1 MARAIWTGSISFG
14 LVSVPVKAY
23 AAVRD
28 HNVHFNQLE
37 KGTGARIRYQKVSDK
52 TGKEVSGDDIESG
65 YEVSS
70 GKYVVVDTE
79 EIQDLRPRT
88 TKTIDVA
95 DFVDLAEIDP
105 IYYERTYWLA
115 PTGEAAERPYRL
127 LLAAMEAEGKAG
139 IGSVVMRTKQY
150 LAAIRPLDGA
160 LAMSTMRFA
169 DEVVPQS
176 DIDALPRKGPK
187 PDAKQL
193 KLASSD
199 HRVAHH
205 RLGPQALPRH
215 LHRGAEGPHLGQ
227 GQGQEDHRRGAAA
240 TEGKVIDLM
249 EALEASL
256 AAARKGAGASCR
268 RRWPRPPRSWPRRR
282 RRRPTDERS
291 DDVGQVVGQEVVG
304 QEAGGQEAGGQEVL
318 HHEVGR
324 QEVGRQEAG
333 PEVRLTPGRA
343 RRSGGGQE
351 AGLEVRLTPGWPG
364 AAGGRPRSRPAK
376 SA

>member
-1 MARAIWTGSISFG
+1 MARAIWSGSISFG

-70 GKYVVVDTE
+70 GKYVVVDTD

-88 TKTIDVA
+88 TRTIDVT

-115 PTGEAAERPYRL
+115 PAGEAAERPYRL
-127 LLAAMEAEGKAG
+127 LLAAMETEGKAG

-176 DIDALPRKGPK
+176 DIDALPGKGPK
-187 PDAKQL
+187 PEAKQL
-193 KLASSD
+193 KLAAQIIGSLTTD
-199 HRVAHH
+199 WDPTRYHDTYTEELRD
-205 RLGPQALPRH
+205 LIQAKAKGKTITVEEEP
-215 LHRGAEGPHLGQ
+215 
-227 GQGQEDHRRGAAA
+227 A
-240 TEGKVIDLM
+240 TEGKVFDLV

-256 AAARKGAGASCR
+256 AAAKKGGGSKLPA
-268 RRWPRPPRSWPRRR
+268 
-282 RRRPTDERS
+282 
-291 DDVGQVVGQEVVG
+291 EVAKAA
-304 QEAGGQEAGGQEVL
+304 EKLA
-318 HHEVGR
+318 
-324 QEVGRQEAG
+324 QEVGDEDGTEGSQKPSAEKSTAKKAS
-333 PEVRLTPGRA
+333 A
-343 RRSGGGQE
+343 RTS
-351 AGLEVRLTPGWPG
+351 
-364 AAGGRPRSRPAK
+364 PAK
-376 SA
+376 KAPAKKAPAKKSTANKGSARKDPASGRKTA

>member
-1 MARAIWTGSISFG
+1 MARAIWSGSISFG

-88 TKTIDVA
+88 TKTIDVS

-115 PTGEAAERPYRL
+115 PAGDAAERPYRL

-176 DIDALPRKGPK
+176 DIDALPRKGTK

-193 KLASSD
+193 KLASQIIGSLTTD
-199 HRVAHH
+199 WDPKRYHDTYTEELKDLISAKAKGKKITVEESA
-205 RLGPQALPRH
+205 PA
-215 LHRGAEGPHLGQ
+215 
-227 GQGQEDHRRGAAA
+227 
-240 TEGKVIDLM
+240 EGKVVDLM

-256 AAARKGAGASCR
+256 AAARKG
-268 RRWPRPPRSWPRRR
+268 
-282 RRRPTDERS
+282 
-291 DDVGQVVGQEVVG
+291 
-304 QEAGGQEAGGQEVL
+304 
-318 HHEVGR
+318 
-324 QEVGRQEAG
+324 
-333 PEVRLTPGRA
+333 
-343 RRSGGGQE
+343 
-351 AGLEVRLTPGWPG
+351 
-364 AAGGRPRSRPAK
+364 GGRKLSAEVAKAAEKLAEEAEEAADEDEGGDSSSGDASEASSAKKAPAK
-376 SA
+376 QTAPKKPAAKKPAAKKAAAKKPAATKPAVKKPSAKKPARKSA

>member
-1 MARAIWTGSISFG
+1 MARAIWSGSISFG

-88 TKTIDVA
+88 TKTIDVS

-115 PTGEAAERPYRL
+115 PAGEAAERPYRL

-176 DIDALPRKGPK
+176 DIDALPRKGTK
-187 PDAKQL
+187 PEAKEL
-193 KLASSD
+193 KLASQIIGSLTTD
-199 HRVAHH
+199 WDPKRYHDTYTEELKDLIEAKAKGKKITVEESA
-205 RLGPQALPRH
+205 P
-215 LHRGAEGPHLGQ
+215 
-227 GQGQEDHRRGAAA
+227 
-240 TEGKVIDLM
+240 TEGKVVDLM

-256 AAARKGAGASCR
+256 AAARKGGGSKLSAEVAKAAEKLAEEAEEAA
-268 RRWPRPPRSWPRRR
+268 
-282 RRRPTDERS
+282 DEDEGDDPSS
-291 DDVGQVVGQEVVG
+291 DD
-304 QEAGGQEAGGQEVL
+304 ASDKSSAKK
-318 HHEVGR
+318 
-324 QEVGRQEAG
+324 
-333 PEVRLTPGRA
+333 T
-343 RRSGGGQE
+343 
-351 AGLEVRLTPGWPG
+351 
-364 AAGGRPRSRPAK
+364 PAK
-376 SA
+376 KAAATKAAAKKPAAKKSSTRKQARKSA